1 MLKVF
6 RKKAKGF
13 TLIELLIVVA
23 IIGILAA
30 IAIPNLLQA
39 QRRSKNSRSATDTK
53 QLVTQATLFI
63 NDNNCMPGG
72 NGAGSGAATCTAGNL
87 APMILW
93 DKSYASNPVVYM
105 AQTYDPWGTTP
116 TTEYKVSLQTNVG
129 LTGEIQAWSI
139 GSSGTGTMAFGTGC
153 AGGAVGYSNY
163 TGQCGL

>member
-39 QRRSKNSRSATDTK
+39 QRRSKNSRAATDTK
-53 QLVTQATLFI
+53 QIVTQVTLFI
-63 NDNNCMPGG
+63 NDNNCMPAG
-72 NGAGSGAATCTAGNL
+72 NAAGASTCTPAVT
-87 APMILW
+87 APPALW
-93 DKSYASNPVVYM
+93 NKAYTPNTVVYM
-105 AQTYDPWGTTP
+105 AATYDPWGTTP
-116 TTEYKVSLQTNVG
+116 TTDYKLNVDSGSG
-129 LTGEIQAWSI
+129 LTGELQAWSV
-139 GSSGTGTMAFGTGC
+139 GSAQGGTMTVGTSGC